1 MSLIN
6 MIWILFCGTLILF
19 MQAGF
24 AMLET
29 GFTRR
34 KNAGNIALKNLMD
47 ICIAAP
53 LFICVGF
60 GIMFGK
66 RNGIV
71 GKLDIFLAKDYSA
84 FLPEGVP
91 LLVWVFFEMA
101 FCATAATIVSG
112 AMAERTRFAAYCF
125 YSAILSTIVFPVVG
139 HWIWGGGFLA
149 EMGFHDFAGGTVVH
163 TVGGVTAFAGAK
175 ILGPRIGKYSKSGKS
190 RGIPGHNITLSVLGV
205 MILWFGW
212 YGFNGGSILSGRSGS
227 FELAGRVF
235 INTTIAATLSAVCAM
250 IISKLKYKKADV
262 GITVNGMLA
271 GLVAITAGCDK
282 VSTLGAVIIGIV
294 AGVVLVYSVEFIDK
308 KIKVD
313 DPVGAVSAHG
323 VSGIA
328 GTWMTGL
335 LAVDDGL
342 FYTGKVDFFCL
353 QMLGS
358 IIVIVSVGIF
368 MFIVF
373 KILDATVGLR
383 VEPEV
388 EIEGLDKHE
397 HGLEMVYEDFAADE
411 MGMETADEAGV
422 PFVPVEEAV
431 PVENYHLENN
441 SLYKVEIIV
450 KRERFLKLKEAMNQI
465 GVTGMTVMQ
474 VLGCGMQKGVGEYY
488 RGTPVEMQLLP
499 KLKVEIVLAKV
510 PVEQV
515 VQTARKV
522 LYTGHIGDGKIFI
535 YDVVDAVKIR
545 TGAVGYDAMQGLQD

>member
-66 RNGIV
+66 KNGIV

-358 IIVIVSVGIF
+358 LIVIVSVGIF

-383 VEPEV
+383 VDPEV

>member
-342 FYTGKVDFFCL
+342 FYTGKMDFFCL

-358 IIVIVSVGIF
+358 VIVIVSVGIF

-383 VEPEV
+383 IAPEV

-397 HGLEMVYEDFAADE
+397 HGLEMVYGDFAADE
-411 MGMETADEAGV
+411 IGMETAGEAGV
-422 PFVPVEEAV
+422 PFIPVEEAV

-465 GVTGMTVMQ
+465 GVTGLTVMQ